1 VQIKLK
7 GPCWWLCVM
16 KMKLFLKP
24 ITKLYLLFLT
34 ITTANKFI
42 LNYIILINLKSF
54 EVLSFA
60 TEAKLG
66 TADGMRQRVN
76 FFYWTGM

>member
-1 VQIKLK
+1 
-7 GPCWWLCVM
+7 
-16 KMKLFLKP
+16 
-24 ITKLYLLFLT
+24 
-34 ITTANKFI
+34 
-42 LNYIILINLKSF
+42 LINLKSF
-54 EVLSFA
+54 EMLSFA